1 MKILHKYVLQEHVG
15 PLLFA
20 LSALTSLLLLNY
32 VARRFGELVGKGLPW
47 TVIVEFLALSIPFTV
62 AMTLPMAVLVST
74 LYAFSRLAS
83 ENEITAMKASG
94 VGLAKLLIP
103 VLLGGA
109 MFTGLMVFFND
120 QILPRANHRLS
131 NLQRDIAAT
140 KPTFALKEGM
150 INEVVKGKLAI
161 RAQHIDRGTNRMHD
175 VMILDYQ
182 DPGSRR
188 TIYADSGD
196 IALTLDQRD
205 LQLLLYTGNIQI
217 VTSRQPTQ
225 LQQLFF
231 RTNRVKVEGVG
242 NTMQRSSAEG
252 GHKGDRERTIC
263 DMQSE
268 LVSAELE
275 HRWTIRQLE
284 EALAGSVRQMITGTE
299 PEAPK
304 IEYDPE
310 PSLSLGQLY
319 CLATG
324 SARAE
329 SEPDTGTVGGI
340 VYRNRSTAMQER
352 FREAQGGMSDLPVDS
367 RVDALRNTAISRLND
382 RNAFDVEI
390 QKKFSIAVACVV
402 FILIGAPVALRFPR
416 GGVGLVIGVSLSVFA
431 LYYVGLIAGE
441 DLADKNIVPPV
452 VAMWG
457 TNVILTIIGAFLL
470 VRMGKESSTARGG
483 DMSEFLDTAR
493 ALVAKGLRRI
503 GIRIDRRRRG
513 T

>member
-1 MKILHKYVLQEHVG
+1 
-15 PLLFA
+15 
-20 LSALTSLLLLNY
+20 
-32 VARRFGELVGKGLPW
+32 
-47 TVIVEFLALSIPFTV
+47 
-62 AMTLPMAVLVST
+62 
-74 LYAFSRLAS
+74 
-83 ENEITAMKASG
+83 
-94 VGLAKLLIP
+94 

-196 IALTLDQRD
+196 IALTEDQRD
-205 LQLLLYTGNIQI
+205 LQLLLYSGNIQI
-217 VTSRQPTQ
+217 VTARQPTQ

-242 NTMQRSSAEG
+242 NTLQRSETEG

-263 DMQSE
+263 DMQAE

-275 HRWTIRQLE
+275 YRWTVRQLE
-284 EALAGSVRQMITGTE
+284 EALVSSVHEMMTGVE
-299 PEAPK
+299 RESPK
-304 IEYDPE
+304 LEYDPK
-310 PSLSLGQLY
+310 PALSLGQLY
-319 CLATG
+319 CMATG
-324 SARAE
+324 SADGEVEA
-329 SEPDTGTVGGI
+329 DTTGSG
-340 VYRNRSTAMQER
+340 RNPYINRTSAMRER
-352 FREAQGGMSDLPVDS
+352 FRAAQSGMNDLPVDS
-367 RVDALRNTAISRLND
+367 RIDALRNTAITRLND

-416 GGVGLVIGVSLSVFA
+416 GGVGLVLGVSLSVFA

-457 TNVILTIIGAFLL
+457 TNVMLTIIGAFLL

-483 DMSEFLDTAR
+483 DMGEFLDTAR
-493 ALVAKGLRRI
+493 AWLAKGLRRV
-503 GIRIDRRRRG
+503 GIHVDRRRRG
-513 T
+513 A